1 MRAVARSLM
10 EEIRTAA
17 DALGFPI
24 EPEYTDKLLEF
35 TDRIGPY
42 KASSV
47 LDWLDGRQ
55 LEVEAIFQKP
65 LEAGTN
71 AGIEMPASSALLS
84 AMSCQPSWLV
94 SPGSPDS

>member
-24 EPEYTDKLLEF
+24 EPEYTDKLLAF
-35 TDRIGPY
+35 TDRLGPY

-55 LEVEAIFQKP
+55 LEVETIFQKP
-65 LEAGTN
+65 LEAGTA
-71 AGIEMPASSALLS
+71 AGIKMPALAMLTALLGG
-84 AMSCQPSWLV
+84 V
-94 SPGSPDS
+94 GTRGGSLE